1 MRSGG
6 CGENCWVPM
15 KELLG
20 TAVRRGWGTRDTVQ
34 VIERSPSMHALRPVV
49 MVVVCIQEVA

>member
-1 MRSGG
+1 M
-6 CGENCWVPM
+6 PM